1 MNPDNDNGK
10 PIEYILTCCDQPT
23 RTVIDGIYMTSND
36 SALFGSLGG
45 SLVASVSVE
54 HAFPR
59 ALPGGTRRNVTRGTD
74 FIRLP
79 LFWLRCSAP
88 PG

>member
-23 RTVIDGIYMTSND
+23 RIVIDGIYMTSND

-54 HAFPR
+54 HAFDQR
-59 ALPGGTRRNVTRGTD
+59 REAGRGGVLLVQIDGNGH
-74 FIRLP
+74 P
-79 LFWLRCSAP
+79 EQ
-88 PG
+88 